1 MPDINDPTKNKSK
14 TNEEKEELIAEEVAD
29 NEQVT
34 QEPISKEAEMLDAAR
49 LEIDHW
55 KNKYLRALADYE
67 NLEKRHQEHEMFMQN
82 KIKKHFLTKFL
93 DILDTIYQAEIFV
106 NDPGLKMVKD
116 NFLKIL
122 KEEHIEEMD
131 LKGKEYDPYTSE
143 AVDVVEDEKNK
154 NKIIDVLSR
163 GYKMGGEIIRIAKVR
178 VGK

>member
-1 MPDINDPTKNKSK
+1 MNTDKKTKP
-14 TNEEKEELIAEEVAD
+14 EEEEIREEVVET
-29 NEQVT
+29 EQTV
-34 QEPISKEAEMLDAAR
+34 QEPAPKDNEMLDAAR

-67 NLEKRHQEHEMFMQN
+67 NLEKRHQEHEAFMQN
-82 KIKKHFLTKFL
+82 KIKKHFLNKFL

-106 NDPGLKMVKD
+106 KDPGLKMVKD

-122 KEEHIEEMD
+122 KEEHIEEMN
-131 LKGKEYDPYTSE
+131 LKGKEYDPYLSE

-163 GYKMGGEIIRIAKVR
+163 GYKMGDEIIRIAKVR